1 MDGFISYARKD
12 RPLLKELLEP
22 QFKAIAL
29 ADKLQF
35 WDDRLI
41 MAGETWSTEIAA
53 AIGRARYF
61 VLVLSPDAIVSD
73 YISKTELPAI
83 NARIAACNGLVIPVL
98 LRDCLW
104 EAFPEITSLQAIP
117 DGRTHPEAI
126 TLWADKDQAATT
138 MARQLRLAIQRHKS
152 RFGGATP

>member
-12 RPLLKELLEP
+12 RQTLRDLLEP

-29 ADKLQF
+29 SKGPQF

-41 MAGETWSTEIAA
+41 MAGEKWSREIDA
-53 AIGRARYF
+53 AIKRARYF
-61 VLVLSPDAIVSD
+61 VLVLSPDALVSD
-73 YISKTELPAI
+73 YIRGTELPAI
-83 NARIAACNGLVIPVL
+83 EQRVTTCNGLIVPVL

-104 EAFPEITSLQAIP
+104 EAFPEISSLQAIP

-126 TLWADKDQAATT
+126 TLWPDKDQATTT
-138 MARQLRLAIQRHKS
+138 MARQLRAAIQRHEAK
-152 RFGGATP
+152 RAGAVP